1 MITTGTLTVSSGV
14 SRLNGTRLARQ
25 GENDPFAAATNFLA
39 NRGLGNN
46 AFIRVDGNNGFVGS
60 VPVIFIVSA
69 GPGALGGMVAMTASK
84 AIGGGAKKASRKGTK
99 SATKKPAAKKRS
111 AKKSSGKRTAAK
123 PVSAKSLKKSRK
135 R

>member
-1 MITTGTLTVSSGV
+1 MITTGTLKVSSGV

-46 AFIRVDGNNGFVGS
+46 AFIRVDGNDGFVGS
-60 VPVIFIVSA
+60 VPVIFVVSA
-69 GPGALGGMVAMTASK
+69 GSGALGGMIAMTASK
-84 AIGGGAKKASRKGTK
+84 AIGAGSKASRKATK
-99 SATKKPAAKKRS
+99 PVTKKPAAKKRT
-111 AKKSSGKRTAAK
+111 AKKSTGKRTAAK
-123 PVSAKSLKKSRK
+123 SVSTKTQKRSRK